1 MVKHAT
7 RIIRNQAIK
16 QSNKK
21 RSTTKTFESS
31 ISATMRFSFFLKN
44 KFRFARRSLRFG
56 VKHIPIRHRKKKRGK
71 LSSLLSYFVPWNKSS
86 KFIFPTTSKLLS
98 SQNVWRLPCLAEWG
112 FFFAIRFWND
122 PGYEM
127 ILLDFPHFLSHIGF
141 SPKKKVTAW
150 TSLSF
155 GTKQGTIN
163 RREIHQNYHTFASK
177 FDSPI
182 FPII

>member
-1 MVKHAT
+1 MDDWSHLPFHNHCQTHGLFSSSKIPWWST
-7 RIIRNQAIK
+7 QKRIIRNQK
-16 QSNKK
+16 STNQKK
-21 RSTTKTFESS
+21 NSTTKTFESS

-44 KFRFARRSLRFG
+44 KLRFARRSFRFG
-56 VKHIPIRHRKKKRGK
+56 VRHIPIRHRKKNRGK

-127 ILLDFPHFLSHIGF
+127 ILLDFSHFLSHIGF
-141 SPKKKVTAW
+141 SPKKKWLPGLLWVLIPNKA
-150 TSLSF
+150 L
-155 GTKQGTIN
+155 
-163 RREIHQNYHTFASK
+163 
-177 FDSPI
+177 
-182 FPII
+182 